1 MEQQRQIKSYRDLI
15 AWQKAMDLV
24 ELVYELAAELP
35 NDEKYGLSSQVKR
48 AAVSVPA
55 NIAEGFGRGSRKDY
69 ARFLDIARASLNE
82 LETHLLIAQRLS
94 LLKEDQIVAALGLAD
109 ETQRILFG
117 LARRLG

>member
-1 MEQQRQIKSYRDLI
+1 
-15 AWQKAMDLV
+15 MDLV

-69 ARFLDIARASLNE
+69 ARLLDIARAALNE

-94 LLKEDQIVAALGLAD
+94 LLKEDQIAAALGLAD